1 MFARGV
7 ELGKDL
13 AKEAWM
19 KVGFVGLGLMGSPM
33 AMHLVRAGLEVA
45 VYNRTASSTEPHR
58 QAGARV
64 CKSLGELGSICEIV
78 MICVSDTPDV
88 EQVIF
93 SPGSLADSMRPDSL
107 IVDHS
112 TISPTASREFA
123 ERLAGKQIGFV
134 DAPVSGGTTGAE
146 KGELVVMLG
155 GARGEVERARG
166 VIAHYAAN
174 IVHVGP
180 VGQGQL
186 MKCCNQLV
194 TGLHVLA
201 LAEGFCFAQGLGLK
215 PAVAH
220 EVVSSGAGSSF
231 IWNNWGALLA
241 EGDLSPGFKI
251 KLHRKDLKLVKEE
264 CARVGLE
271 LPGLNL
277 VLGLYEKA
285 LEKGLGELGDQALG
299 RVL

>member
-1 MFARGV
+1 
-7 ELGKDL
+7 
-13 AKEAWM
+13 M
-19 KVGFVGLGLMGSPM
+19 KVGFAGLGLMGSPM
-33 AMHLVRAGLEVA
+33 AMHLVRAGLDVA
-45 VYNRTASSTEPHR
+45 VYNRTASRTEPHR
-58 QAGARV
+58 KAGAQV
-64 CKSLGELGSICEIV
+64 CNSLGELGSLCEIV
-78 MICVSDTPDV
+78 LICVSDTPDV

-93 SPGSLADSMRPDSL
+93 SPGALADTMSTGSL

-112 TISPTASREFA
+112 TISPTASRAFA
-123 ERLAGKQIGFV
+123 GRLAGKRIGFL
-134 DAPVSGGTTGAE
+134 DAPVSGGTAGAE
-146 KGELVVMLG
+146 KGKLVVMVG
-155 GARGEVERARG
+155 GAEQDLERARD
-166 VIAHYAAN
+166 VIARYASN
-174 IVHVGP
+174 IVHLGP

-201 LAEGFCFAQGLGLK
+201 LAEGFRFAQQLGLK
-215 PAVAH
+215 PAAAH
-220 EVVSSGAGSSF
+220 EVISSGAGSSF
-231 IWNNWGALLA
+231 IWNTWGALLA

-264 CARVGLE
+264 CARAGLE

>member
-1 MFARGV
+1 
-7 ELGKDL
+7 
-13 AKEAWM
+13 M

-33 AMHLVRAGLEVA
+33 AMHLVRAGLDVA
-45 VYNRTASSTEPHR
+45 VYNRTASRTEPHR
-58 QAGARV
+58 EAGAKV
-64 CKSLGELGSICEIV
+64 CNSLGELGRLCEIV
-78 MICVSDTPDV
+78 LICVSDTPDV
-88 EQVIF
+88 EEAIF
-93 SPGSLADSMRPDSL
+93 SPHALADSMRAGSL

-112 TISPTASREFA
+112 TISPTASRTFA
-123 ERLAGKQIGFV
+123 ERLAEKGIGFV
-134 DAPVSGGTTGAE
+134 DAPVSGGTAGAE
-146 KGELVVMLG
+146 AGKLVVMVG
-155 GARGEVERARG
+155 GAEEEVERARG

-180 VGQGQL
+180 LGQGQL
-186 MKCCNQLV
+186 VKCCNQLV

-201 LAEGFCFAQGLGLK
+201 LAEGFRFAQELGLK
-215 PAVAH
+215 PATAH
-220 EVVSSGAGSSF
+220 EVIASGAGSSF
-231 IWNNWGALLA
+231 IWNNWGALLK

-251 KLHRKDLKLVKEE
+251 KLHCKDLKLVKEE

-271 LPGLNL
+271 LPGLDL